1 MELCYLSKNITYF
14 VQVIFR
20 RFLSCERVFVGFK
33 WVVVCC
39 LSCGEG
45 VGVVGVFRFGG
56 GGGLVYEVWSG
67 GGDDDCW

>member
-1 MELCYLSKNITYF
+1 
-14 VQVIFR
+14 
-20 RFLSCERVFVGFK
+20 VFVGFK